1 MGTVCDQTY
10 LASLWCCEG
19 LASSW
24 VPYLGSA
31 DVTRLLLASRSWL
44 EVVGSST
51 LWEEVAETWAYT
63 KFIYGG
69 CLSRSRVPW
78 RRICALQ
85 ERLVNAWRGT
95 PASMRLDLKPE
106 LRGQKLADLEVM
118 MVDFLAGD
126 EGLVLGHARGGLS
139 IWEICSPSQ
148 KLQVAPAW
156 EAGASASAPCTAKV
170 LGFFQASKRHDV
182 QDIAVSP
189 PAASQPVALLLGHSV
204 WLAAAVGPTA
214 YIWESSGEIQ
224 AQRPV
229 TALTSWTLRGMLRH
243 DNLFPMPH
251 HAVWSVRLCGSGCM
265 DGSKP
270 QLAVTVGEDGFLRTW
285 QFNEP
290 GSANSVPGGTLLW
303 QCHVGDARQ
312 VIAAIIAHPPS
323 GMDTSQESEQ
333 HGDQREF
340 LVSVARADQRSL
352 QLFEAKSGQV
362 TETISNVWP
371 NVGGSLPQAAVYDTC
386 RQLVLFSSITETGD
400 GALARVDLSHQT
412 PPHQVLDPPASPA
425 AMRLPQAEGEE
436 EPIAFPSPSA
446 LHHLSAFPSPNV
458 PPLFSPSNAFDVF
471 ASPSSSL
478 MDLSASSPRGSVRTE
493 RVSQVI
499 GPLAGSG
506 RVLRNILAVPAA
518 GVHVAIVHEGQS
530 MDVLEVWE
538 SWEALSNGP
547 GQACFRTKLPPFL
560 GNPRLIAVGG
570 RRLVLLD
577 PKTFMTQGELKVLE
591 WRSQR
596 LQHPASAS
604 CGVRQGSQG
613 SDAYWACC
621 PCVQGVQKLLSGC
634 IPRPNS

>member
-1 MGTVCDQTY
+1 MDTICDETN

-31 DVTRLLLASRSWL
+31 DVTRLLPANRSWL
-44 EVVGSST
+44 EVVGSPT

-63 KFIYGG
+63 KCIYNG
-69 CLSRSRVPW
+69 CSTRSRVPW

-95 PASMRLDLKPE
+95 PVSIRLDLKQE

-148 KLQVAPAW
+148 KTQVPS
-156 EAGASASAPCTAKV
+156 ASSSAPCEAKV

-189 PAASQPVALLLGHSV
+189 PAASQPGALLLGHSV

-214 YIWESSGEIQ
+214 YIWESSGELQ

-251 HAVWSVRLCGSGCM
+251 HAVWSVRLCGSGYT

-290 GSANSVPGGTLLW
+290 GSSNSASAPWGTLLW
-303 QCHVGDARQ
+303 QYHVGDARQ
-312 VIAAIIAHPPS
+312 VIAAIIAYPQF
-323 GMDTSQESEQ
+323 GMETCQESEE
-333 HGDQREF
+333 HGNQPEF

-386 RQLVLFSSITETGD
+386 RQLALFSSITETGD
-400 GALARVDLSHQT
+400 GALARVDLT
-412 PPHQVLDPPASPA
+412 PPHHALEPPASPA
-425 AMRLPQAEGEE
+425 AMPLPQAEGEE
-436 EPIAFPSPSA
+436 ESIAFA
-446 LHHLSAFPSPNV
+446 SPNA
-458 PPLFSPSNAFDVF
+458 PPLFSASSAFDTF

-478 MDLSASSPRGSVRTE
+478 MDATASSPRGSIRTE
-493 RVSQVI
+493 RVAQVI

-591 WRSQR
+591 WRTQR
-596 LQHPASAS
+596 LRHPVS
-604 CGVRQGSQG
+604 GNRPVRQGSQD
-613 SDAYWACC
+613 SDAAYWACC
-621 PCVQGVQKLLSGC
+621 PCAKGVQKLLSGC
-634 IPRPNS
+634 NPRPSS